1 MLKKDSVVFL
11 FLSCLR
17 QIILNL
23 KMDFYIFLTFIVTLI
38 SISCYLVRRRYCF
51 WSDRGFL
58 QAKPS
63 FPFGNIK
70 GIGFKKHKSTIMTDL
85 YNEHKNKAP
94 VLGIY
99 FFTSPTI
106 LAMDLDI
113 IKHFL
118 VKDFG
123 TFHDRGFYSN
133 AKVDPLSANLFTLVG
148 QEWRD
153 FRAKLTPSF
162 TSGKIKMMFETVVEV
177 SKNMIDTLK
186 SEQSRDVEMKGI
198 LADFTTDVI
207 GKVAFGLDI
216 NSIKDPTNMFRT
228 MGARV
233 FITRP
238 LRIIK
243 IFFMIS
249 FKNLATKLNLRFHDK
264 DVSDFFISSIEQTLN
279 YRKENNIVRPD
290 FINLLMQ
297 IKDKNGESLSRDEMA
312 AHSFLWY
319 LAGFETSSTTMTF
332 CLYELALNVD
342 VQEKLRSEIKDV
354 LKKHN
359 DVLTYEAMQEMK
371 YLQMVIDGKLKFKLK
386 YLILNLIAK

>member
-1 MLKKDSVVFL
+1 
-11 FLSCLR
+11 
-17 QIILNL
+17 
-23 KMDFYIFLTFIVTLI
+23 MDYSMFLTILVTLI
-38 SISCYLVRRRYCF
+38 TIAYIFIRKRYSF
-51 WSDRGFL
+51 WSDRGFV
-58 QAKPS
+58 QAQPN
-63 FPFGNIK
+63 FPFGNIM
-70 GIGFKKHKSTIMTDL
+70 GIGFKKHKSIIMTEL
-85 YNEHKNKAP
+85 YNEHKHKSP

-153 FRAKLTPSF
+153 FRTKLTSSF
-162 TSGKIKMMFETVVEV
+162 TSGKIKLMFETVVEV
-177 SKNMIDTLK
+177 SKNMIDALK
-186 SEQSRDVEMKGI
+186 CNASDEIEMKGL

-216 NSIKDPTNMFRT
+216 NSIKEPNNMFRT
-228 MGARV
+228 MGAKV
-233 FITRP
+233 FKTRP

-264 DVSDFFISSIEQTLN
+264 DVSDFFINSIEQTLN
-279 YRKENNIVRPD
+279 YRKENNVVRPD

-297 IKDKNGESLSRDEMA
+297 IKDKNGDPLSRDEMA

-319 LAGFETSSTTMTF
+319 LAGFETSSTTITF

-342 VQEKLRSEIKDV
+342 VQDKLRNEINDL

-359 DVLTYEAMQEMK
+359 DVLSYDAMQEMK
-371 YLQMVIDGKLKFKLK
+371 YLQMVVDGK
-386 YLILNLIAK
+386 